1 MKKIRKAVIPAAGYG
16 TRFLP
21 ATKAM
26 PKEMLP
32 IVDKPTIQYVVED
45 AISAGIEDIII
56 VTGWH
61 KRSIEDHFDYPFE
74 LLQRLEEAGKTKE
87 AEQVKRVAE
96 MANFIY
102 IRQKGP
108 LGNATPIYNAKEA
121 LGDEPF
127 IVLWAD
133 DFMIPIVDGTPS
145 RCQQLVKAYESYNS
159 TIIAAMRLGPE
170 DAKKYGFMAGNE
182 IEPGVMK
189 LNGFVEKPD
198 PDKMPSPFAAPG
210 GQVYTP
216 EIFGAIEEATKRLRE
231 AGETREV
238 VYVDA
243 VNVLIEQGKAVYG
256 VEMKNLKFMDTGTK
270 INYLKTVVEVASK
283 REDIG
288 PEFKQYLREFVTE
301 MQ

>member
-1 MKKIRKAVIPAAGYG
+1 MKRIRKAVIPAAGYG

-45 AISAGIEDIII
+45 AVSAGIEDIII

-74 LLQRLEEAGKTKE
+74 LLQRLEEAGKEKE
-87 AEQVKRVAE
+87 AAEVKKVAE
-96 MANFIY
+96 LANFIY

-121 LGDEPF
+121 IGDEPF
-127 IVLWAD
+127 IVLWGD
-133 DFMIPIVDGTPS
+133 DFVTTTNGKS
-145 RCQQLVKAYESYNS
+145 RCQQLVEAYDRYNS
-159 TIIAAMRLGPE
+159 TILSVLRSNDPQ
-170 DAKKYGFMAGNE
+170 DAKKFGFVAGKE
-182 IEPGVMK
+182 IESDIMMVSGT
-189 LNGFVEKPD
+189 VEKPGIGNA
-198 PDKMPSPFAAPG
+198 PSDFYIIG
-210 GQVYTP
+210 GLVFTP
-216 EIFGAIEEATKRLRE
+216 EIFGAIEEATRRLKESGENRE
-231 AGETREV
+231 I

-243 VNVLIEQGKAVYG
+243 LNILLEQGRAMYAKEIVSGVFRDTGNKLTYLQTL
-256 VEMKNLKFMDTGTK
+256 VEM
-270 INYLKTVVEVASK
+270 ASV

-288 PEFKQYLREFVTE
+288 PEFVQYLKDFVARTK
-301 MQ
+301 

>member
-1 MKKIRKAVIPAAGYG
+1 
-16 TRFLP
+16 
-21 ATKAM
+21 M

-74 LLQRLEEAGKTKE
+74 LLQRLQENGKLKE
-87 AEQVKRVAE
+87 AEQVKKVAE

-108 LGNATPIYNAKEA
+108 LGNATPILNAKEA
-121 LGDEPF
+121 IGDEPF

-133 DFMIPIVDGTPS
+133 DFMIPTVPGTPS

-159 TIIAAMRLGPE
+159 TIIAAMRIGPE
-170 DAKKYGFMAGNE
+170 DSKKYGVMAGNE

-189 LNGFVEKPD
+189 LSGFVEKPE
-198 PDKMPSPFAAPG
+198 PDQMPSPYAAPG

-216 EIFGAIEEATKRLRE
+216 DIFEAIDEATRRLKE
-231 AGETREV
+231 MGETREV

-243 VNVLIEQGKAVYG
+243 VNVLIEQGRAVYG
-256 VEMKNLKFMDTGTK
+256 VEVKNLKFMDTGTK
-270 INYLKTVVEVASK
+270 IKYLQTLVEVAST
-283 REDIG
+283 REDLG
-288 PEFKQYLREFVTE
+288 EEFKIFLRDFVQK
-301 MQ
+301 MDK